1 VLHDF
6 NTEFSDPPRAWY
18 GSGVGEKPENTVDG
32 KVSVSGS

>member
-1 VLHDF
+1 MVTLSPH
-6 NTEFSDPPRAWY
+6 TSQRY